1 MVCMNVRTSPG
12 FWALSMGAV
21 GGAAGFLGPIILNP
35 EANQGPLLGIFITGP
50 GGALAGLVLGFLF
63 RILPFTDMLR
73 TQALLLCCTLLGMG
87 TLWFCLPEPKVVSR
101 VVDATIENC
110 RPAVELIPA
119 RIAHWE
125 GRIAAVT
132 YAPPRDHWREDTGRM
147 LREMPGV
154 VVELNVAR
162 ANAILEHRKP
172 WDRGKLTAQGWKRRG
187 DSREYF
193 GGGTC
198 ESYPRGRQVL
208 LAPTGEG
215 SRKWPPDD
223 LPNFL
228 GVQVL
233 EPVPA
238 PYLKL
243 IKKGSAPVL

>member
-1 MVCMNVRTSPG
+1 MNLRTSPG

-21 GGAAGFLGPIILNP
+21 GGLAGFLGPILLNP
-35 EANQGPLLGIFITGP
+35 EANQGPLLGLFVTGP
-50 GGALAGLVLGFLF
+50 GGAIAGLVLGSVF
-63 RILPFTDMLR
+63 RVLPFSDILR
-73 TQALLLCCTLLGMG
+73 TQALLLCCTLLGVG

-101 VVDATIENC
+101 IVEATIEGC
-110 RPAVELIPA
+110 RPAGELLPA

-147 LREMPGV
+147 LRETPGV

-162 ANAILEHRKP
+162 SNVIVQHRKP
-172 WDRGKLTAQGWKRRG
+172 WDAGSLTALGWKRMG
-187 DSREYF
+187 DSRDYF

-198 ESYPRGRQVL
+198 ASYPRGKQVL
-208 LAPTGEG
+208 LAPRGEG
-215 SRKWPPDD
+215 SGKWPPDD

-228 GVQVL
+228 GVQML

-238 PYLKL
+238 RYLKL
-243 IKKGSAPVL
+243 VKMGS